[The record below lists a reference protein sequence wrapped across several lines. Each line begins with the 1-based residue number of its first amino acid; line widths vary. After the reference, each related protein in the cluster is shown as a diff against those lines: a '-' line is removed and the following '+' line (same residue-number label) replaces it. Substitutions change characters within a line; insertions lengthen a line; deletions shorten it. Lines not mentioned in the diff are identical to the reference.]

1 VRRLAASAA
10 LAFVVVRPGSAGA
23 EGAIEIQARGGH
35 LSLQGVR
42 ARSDDR
48 PSVVRDAVLDA
59 SGAFRGVGFRALGW
73 DRTFRAGFQQTYLW
87 SDAVNFS
94 SAPLP
99 AGYTA
104 ETRSFWGTNLELFLG
119 GQGGTRNVVL
129 YGELRLALYLLQ
141 TRVAL
146 RSEAGGFLGDTR
158 YLSVRGDVGPRL
170 GLKVSLTR
178 STYLDTAIQVSIL
191 GPERFASAL
200 GLGAVF

>member
-1 VRRLAASAA
+1 VA
-10 LAFVVVRPGSAGA
+10 LALLRPGSAGA
-23 EGAIEIQARGGH
+23 EGAVEFQARGGH

-42 ARSDDR
+42 ARSDDK
-48 PSVVRDAVLDA
+48 PSMVRGAVLDG

-73 DRTFRAGFQQTYLW
+73 DRTFRGGFQQTYLW
-87 SDAVNFS
+87 SDAVHFS

-99 AGYTA
+99 AGYTT
-104 ETRSFWGTNLELFLG
+104 ETRGFWGTNLELFLG
-119 GQGGTRNVVL
+119 GQGGTRNVTL

-158 YLSVRGDVGPRL
+158 YLSVRGDVGPRF
-170 GLKVSLTR
+170 GLRVALTR
-178 STYLDTAIQVSIL
+178 HTYLDTSVQVSVL

-200 GLGAVF
+200 GLGAAF